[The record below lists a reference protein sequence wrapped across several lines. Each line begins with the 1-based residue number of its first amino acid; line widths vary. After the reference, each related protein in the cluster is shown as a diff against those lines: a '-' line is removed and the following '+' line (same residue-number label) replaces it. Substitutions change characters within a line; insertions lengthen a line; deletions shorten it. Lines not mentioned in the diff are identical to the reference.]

1 MTWDKVNLSTTAS
14 IARFEKEVNR
24 QAGHTVIWSIYT
36 EEDLL
41 LNIPDE
47 LTYSKIIAQYPD
59 GEEEI
64 TQYVEGELIIPQ
76 AIPTKK
82 NIIKLTFYQGDEI
95 VAIFNLDEG
104 KGNTIKSE
112 DGNYIIRIVDE
123 DGKPVYD
130 IWQEVEIDITWDAKI
145 QLAKDMLK
153 YEIETALTEMNYY
166 VDEFAGKRL
175 IDIISNP
182 ETFSIA
188 SDYLTLHLIYT
199 DLANGGFNE
208 LFQNKADYY
217 WKRYKQ
223 ELNNCFKRLNIDY
236 NQTGNPIYR
245 VKIEGYVS
253 R

>member
-1 MTWDKVNLSTTAS
+1 MWENIILSTSNS
-14 IARFEKEVNR
+14 IARFEKEINR
-24 QAGHTVIWSIYT
+24 LASYNIRWSIYT
-36 EEDLL
+36 EETGISFDTEDILTIYYSTGESEIL
-41 LNIPDE
+41 EENVIP
-47 LTYSKIIAQYPD
+47 
-59 GEEEI
+59 
-64 TQYVEGELIIPQ
+64 V
-76 AIPTKK
+76 KK
-82 NIIKLTFYQGDEI
+82 YIIKIEQIREGAVIATYPI
-95 VAIFNLDEG
+95 TEG
-104 KGNTIKSE
+104 KGYVLHSE
-112 DGNYIIRIVDE
+112 DGLNLLQIKK
-123 DGKPVYD
+123 DGIPYQD
-130 IWQEVEIDITWDAKI
+130 IWAELETDNTWQDKID
-145 QLAKDMLK
+145 LAKEMLK

>member
-1 MTWDKVNLSTTAS
+1 MWENIILSTTSS

-24 QAGHTVIWSIYT
+24 QAGFTVRWSIYT
-36 EEDLL
+36 ENNLL
-41 LNIPDE
+41 LDIPQD
-47 LTYSKIIAQYPD
+47 LVYTKIIAQFPG

-64 TQYVEGELIIPQ
+64 NQVSLP
-76 AIPTKK
+76 ANK
-82 NIIKLTFYQGDEI
+82 NIIKLTFFEEDRI
-95 VAIFNLDEG
+95 VAVFNLDEG
-104 KGNTIKSE
+104 KGNIIKSE

-123 DGKPVYD
+123 EGNPVYD

-182 ETFSIA
+182 ETFSLA

>member
-1 MTWDKVNLSTTAS
+1 MWENIILSTSNS
-14 IARFEKEVNR
+14 IARFEKEINR
-24 QAGHTVIWSIYT
+24 LASYNIRWSIYT
-36 EEDLL
+36 EE
-41 LNIPDE
+41 PDIYFDIE
-47 LTYSKIIAQYPD
+47 DILTVYYSTGESKIL
-59 GEEEI
+59 EEN
-64 TQYVEGELIIPQ
+64 VIPV
-76 AIPTKK
+76 KK
-82 NIIKLTFYQGDEI
+82 YIIKIEQIREGAVIATYPI
-95 VAIFNLDEG
+95 TEG
-104 KGNTIKSE
+104 KGYVLHSE
-112 DGNYIIRIVDE
+112 DGQNLLQVRK
-123 DGKPVYD
+123 DGIPYQD
-130 IWQEVEIDITWDAKI
+130 IWAELETDNTWQDKID
-145 QLAKDMLK
+145 LAKEMLK
-153 YEIETALTEMNYY
+153 YEIETALTEMHYY

-182 ETFSIA
+182 ETFSLA

>member
-1 MTWDKVNLSTTAS
+1 MWENIILSTSNS
-14 IARFEKEVNR
+14 IARFEKEINR
-24 QAGHTVIWSIYT
+24 LASYNIRWSIYT
-36 EEDLL
+36 EETGISFDTED
-41 LNIPDE
+41 I
-47 LTYSKIIAQYPD
+47 LTIYYST
-59 GEEEI
+59 GESEILEEN
-64 TQYVEGELIIPQ
+64 IIPV
-76 AIPTKK
+76 KK
-82 NIIKLTFYQGDEI
+82 YIIKIEQIREGAVIATYPI
-95 VAIFNLDEG
+95 TEG
-104 KGNTIKSE
+104 KGYVLHSE
-112 DGNYIIRIVDE
+112 DGLNLLQIKK
-123 DGKPVYD
+123 DGIPYQD
-130 IWQEVEIDITWDAKI
+130 IWAELETDNTWQDKID
-145 QLAKDMLK
+145 LAKEMLK

-182 ETFSIA
+182 ETFSLA

>member
-1 MTWDKVNLSTTAS
+1 MWENIILSTSNS

-36 EEDLL
+36 EDNIM
-41 LNIPDE
+41 LNIPDN
-47 LTYSKIIAQYPD
+47 LSYSKIIAQYPD
-59 GEEEI
+59 GEL
-64 TQYVEGELIIPQ
+64 VIPQ
-76 AIPTKK
+76 TIPTKK
-82 NIIKLTFYQGDEI
+82 NIVKLTFYQDDEI
-95 VAIFNLDEG
+95 VAIFNMDEG
-104 KGNTIKSE
+104 KGNQIKSE
-112 DGNYIIRIVDE
+112 DGNYVIRIVDE